1 MSQRELFGERVDLGR
16 AVVASPEAFVRAFV
30 RAFGGVSKDGVLGAQ
45 TLEAGLAPCGGC
57 SKVQASTPR
66 ASARRSMFPSAMFQV
81 DRSTAET

>member
-1 MSQRELFGERVDLGR
+1 MSQRELFGERVALGR
-16 AVVASPEAFVRAFV
+16 TGVASPESVARDLGDFSE
-30 RAFGGVSKDGVLGAQ
+30 GDGLDAR

-66 ASARRSMFPSAMFQV
+66 ANARRSMFPRAMFQV

>member
-16 AVVASPEAFVRAFV
+16 AVVGSPDSVARDL
-30 RAFGGVSKDGVLGAQ
+30 GGFSEGGSLGAR

-66 ASARRSMFPSAMFQV
+66 ASATRSMFPRAMFQV

>member
-16 AVVASPEAFVRAFV
+16 AVDASPEACV
-30 RAFGGVSKDGVLGAQ
+30 RAFGGVSKDGVLGAR